1 MRKLILALTG
11 VLLLLLMAACGKAQ
25 QESTPATEP
34 QTVESTEDSAK
45 IQTTETSPAPSAL
58 REEDCPKPV
67 VGIWKGRVCH
77 KNDQGLIDQGL
88 IYQIVEIHAD
98 DSVTLFSR
106 DFDQR
111 STNPVGETFTG
122 EWTLL
127 KSLEDE
133 VFEKPVTSYFLQPE
147 PFGLAQTTYVW
158 KFHSQD
164 SRAGLESTGTT
175 LYFVLRLGEQWCMVD
190 VDMPNGTALEENDIF
205 ISLMEDYPVLREE
218 DCPKPLGRYQT
229 SVLFY
234 SNNTWEKVTYLD
246 VREDGSVIL
255 YYMFDTDMGGIEMK
269 GRWTLWV
276 NQEQEGSYGGPG
288 DAWENWNS
296 TTKYLWRFDSDESY
310 KIPGGETCRIWL
322 LFTFKENG
330 NLWLHHNG
338 MQFQSTYQLTPAE

>member
-1 MRKLILALTG
+1 MII
-11 VLLLLLMAACGKAQ
+11 VSLLLLLAACGRIPQ
-25 QESTPATEP
+25 VNTPA
-34 QTVESTEDSAK
+34 SN
-45 IQTTETSPAPSAL
+45 TSIANTLTREQSSVSSVL

-67 VGIWKGRVCH
+67 GMWRGYHLYGESFAVPVAEIFEDGR
-77 KNDQGLIDQGL
+77 
-88 IYQIVEIHAD
+88 
-98 DSVTLFSR
+98 VTLFRR
-106 DFDQR
+106 DLESHTAIPTGD
-111 STNPVGETFTG
+111 TFTG

-127 KSLEDE
+127 KDLESE
-133 VFEKPVTSYFLQPE
+133 EFAKPVSSYYMSS
-147 PFGLAQTTYVW
+147 FGVEETTYVW

-164 SRAGLESTGTT
+164 GRSYLGTSET
-175 LYFVLRLGEQWCMVD
+175 TVYFVLRLGEDWTMVD
-190 VDMPNGTALEENDIF
+190 PDLPDGIVNEFNKTSPVNDIYMNKQDKVF
-205 ISLMEDYPVLREE
+205 PTLREE
-218 DCPKPLGRYQT
+218 DCPKPLDRYQT

-234 SNNTWEKVTYLD
+234 NSNTWEKVTYLD

-269 GRWTLWV
+269 GRWTLWA

-288 DAWENWNS
+288 DAWDNWNS

-338 MQFQSTYQLTPAE
+338 MQFQSTYQLRPSD